1 MKLFFDIVK
10 NSVLI
15 LIRENDV
22 RFEVDFKAKKI
33 LFNASVLESKFYNM
47 ISNSIKYGPKN
58 KQIVIK
64 ISSYN
69 KDGMTKLIF
78 EDNGIG
84 LFMIKQMNE
93 PNGGSLN
100 V

>member
-1 MKLFFDIVK
+1 
-10 NSVLI
+10 
-15 LIRENDV
+15 
-22 RFEVDFKAKKI
+22 
-33 LFNASVLESKFYNM
+33 M
-47 ISNSIKYGPKN
+47 ISNSIKYGPNN